1 MKNIGAILV
10 FVAGT
15 VIGWLF
21 SLLLQKRVKLLQSL
35 IQCFQWLET
44 EVGYADLPLAE
55 ACGRISRRADPET
68 GELFA
73 SFTAKLNEARGL
85 TAAEAWA
92 QSLAACQDRLAL
104 QGEDWALLED
114 FGHTLGSTDRE
125 HQLNAIRQTLEKLK
139 LQAETAAAFRGKNER
154 LYRYL
159 GMAGGA
165 LIILLLY

>member
-15 VIGWLF
+15 VVGWLY
-21 SLLLQKRVKLLQSL
+21 SLLLQKRVKILCSL

-44 EVGYADLPLAE
+44 EVGYADVTLAE
-55 ACGRISRRADPET
+55 AFGRIGRRVDPET
-68 GELFA
+68 GMLFS
-73 SFTAKLNEARGL
+73 SFAAELNEERGL
-85 TAAEAWA
+85 TAAEAWQ
-92 QSLAACQDRLAL
+92 QSLAACRDRLTL
-104 QGEDWALLED
+104 QGEDWAVLED

-139 LQAETAAAFRGKNER
+139 LQAEAAAAFRKNNER

-165 LIILLLY
+165 LIVILLY